1 VPLKI
6 SMASDTLKL
15 CFVVCTVHYVDLC
28 QLHCHGKH
36 KTPVSSSLLASL
48 RYLFFNEYIMASSRI
63 DVPSINFGIHRT
75 VVPLYLYPYALTV
88 YQGNLGVKILAK

>member
-1 VPLKI
+1 
-6 SMASDTLKL
+6 
-15 CFVVCTVHYVDLC
+15 
-28 QLHCHGKH
+28 
-36 KTPVSSSLLASL
+36 
-48 RYLFFNEYIMASSRI
+48 MASSRI